1 MIERMDPDQVA
12 WFAAWVTAISKAPE
26 GPELPMSYART
37 VRVQHAGDD
46 EGHPSDIQKAALDRI
61 LLAASGQDAPA
72 CLASYD
78 PVPGEGDT
86 SEIPFAT
93 RVVGHIEYL
102 LVAGPLRDLV
112 YLPWESRW
120 DYEQPVTML
129 WPADRSW
136 CLASDPDV
144 THTVVGGPA
153 PLIKAIL
160 ADPRLY
166 AEEYRAGDEDCRQ
179 KRRRSGRG
187 RRR

>member
-1 MIERMDPDQVA
+1 MIERLDPDQIA
-12 WFAAWVTAISKAPE
+12 WFTAWVTAISEVSE
-26 GPELPMSYART
+26 GPELPMSYSRT
-37 VRVQHAGDD
+37 VLVPHAEGD
-46 EGHPSDIQKAALDRI
+46 EGHPSDVQKAALDRI

-72 CLASYD
+72 CLACYD
-78 PVPGEGDT
+78 PIPGDGPM
-86 SEIPFAT
+86 SAIPFAT

-144 THTVVGGPA
+144 TYTLVGGPD
-153 PLIKAIL
+153 PLIEELL
-160 ADPRLY
+160 ADPVLLAREFSEGGPQGY
-166 AEEYRAGDEDCRQ
+166 ERT
-179 KRRRSGRG
+179 
-187 RRR
+187 